1 MSRSA
6 YFIRR
11 LLLMIPTFFGIVVIC
26 FALTRLLPGGPVEEY
41 LAKRKGIGGG
51 ESGKSSSS
59 SQGVISPEELKK
71 IQEYY
76 GYDKPIYVAFYQWL
90 WVERMGMKSSSLRY
104 TNKTVFESI
113 VEKMPVSL
121 IFGLTGFLLTYLIC
135 IPLGISKALK
145 DGAAFDLITSVLVF
159 IGYSLPPLTFGI
171 LLKLFFCGGN
181 FYDIFP
187 ATGYYS
193 DNYDSLTSWGKFLDV
208 AHHMVLPVL
217 CYIIGNFAITTILMK
232 NSLMEHISQ
241 DYIRTVI
248 ARGGKFKVAIW
259 GHALRNAFIPIA
271 TGFGSILT
279 VMFAGSVIIER
290 VFEIPGMGRLSL
302 SAIEGRDYPVFL
314 GILVMTTILG
324 MLGNMLSD
332 FCYMIIDPRI
342 NFDK

>member
-1 MSRSA
+1 
-6 YFIRR
+6 
-11 LLLMIPTFFGIVVIC
+11 MIPTFFGIVVIC

-51 ESGKSSSS
+51 ESSKSSSS
-59 SQGVISPEELKK
+59 KQGDISPEELKK